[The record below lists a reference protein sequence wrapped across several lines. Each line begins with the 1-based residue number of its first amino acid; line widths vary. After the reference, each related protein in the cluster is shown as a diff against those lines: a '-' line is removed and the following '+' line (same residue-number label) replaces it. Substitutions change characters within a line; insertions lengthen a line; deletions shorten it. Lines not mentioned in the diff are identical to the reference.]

1 MNGTI
6 EDDIRTAFERI
17 TAPVVPRPDPLG
29 RLLVRRRRRT
39 WRRGVVGAAAAT
51 ALALAGGTL
60 AAAPVGSPIGPSP
73 DPEPTRYAVDQDGN
87 RFSADPPKAR
97 VSDWTRRLIESPTRG
112 NLAGDT
118 ALVDEVARQ
127 AKASGFS
134 PAGLDRVKVLAVAD
148 VSGGRIAVIAH
159 YNDEFASVHLAQAA
173 ADAGPA
179 DLARGNLGGQWIGLR
194 PFFQTSAGVRQSP
207 DRVENE
213 STVALAPSGCSVDTS
228 GSATIDADG
237 TAHRTWTPHGDHLF
251 VAGDMG
257 RSWWR
262 VTCDGRVR
270 FEGPPYLGGDRAVPG
285 SPAPLRGS
293 ADPALV
299 DSAVGAWTFA
309 TRHLG
314 GAAPTVLWAGPS
326 GDDRTTVVVTGKG
339 RDGRRT
345 LVTAATGGP
354 GGETRAPAAAIYYA
368 GREPYV
374 QEPMAGASQSRVVA
388 LPYGTATAASSDL
401 VGVRLPTPEVKDFRP
416 TVGDRIL
423 VVAPPSATKLK
434 VGADTVPLTGGVGFL
449 TAPAPVTDLTLT
461 ALDATGT
468 TVATGRYRE
477 PDTTGQFFGEGLVDD
492 WNA

>member
-6 EDDIRTAFERI
+6 EDDVRAAFERI
-17 TAPVVPRPDPLG
+17 TGPVVPRPDPLG

-39 WRRGVVGAAAAT
+39 WRRGVGAAAAAM

-73 DPEPTRYAVDQDGN
+73 DPDPTRYGVDQDGN
-87 RFSADPPKAR
+87 RVSPDPPKAR
-97 VSDWTRRLIESPTRG
+97 VSAWTRRLIDSPTRG
-112 NLAGDT
+112 NLAGDPG
-118 ALVDEVARQ
+118 LVEEVARQ
-127 AKASGFS
+127 ATASGGA

-179 DLARGNLGGQWIGLR
+179 DLARGTLGGQWIGLR
-194 PFFQTSAGVRQSP
+194 PFFQTSAAVHQSP

-228 GSATIDADG
+228 GTATIDADG
-237 TAHRTWTPHGDHLF
+237 TTHRTWTPRGDHLI

-257 RSWWR
+257 QSWWR

-270 FEGPPYLGGDRAVPG
+270 FEGPPYIGGDLPVPG
-285 SPAPLRGS
+285 SPAPLRGT

-326 GDDRTTVVVTGKG
+326 GDDRTTVVVTGAG
-339 RDGRRT
+339 RDGRT

-354 GGETRAPAAAIYYA
+354 GGATRAPAAAVYYT

-374 QEPMAGASQSRVVA
+374 QEPMAGLSGDRVVA
-388 LPYGTATAASSDL
+388 LPYGTATAASTDL
-401 VGVRLPTPEVKDFRP
+401 VAVRLPSPEVKDFRP
-416 TVGDRIL
+416 VVGDRIL

-434 VGADTVPLTGGVGFL
+434 AGAETVPLTGGVGYL
-449 TAPAPVTDLTLT
+449 NAPAPVADLTLT
-461 ALDATGT
+461 ALDATGA